1 MSIFD
6 WWTTRKLESDD
17 PEKRKKAIEA
27 LVTSGTYEPLIS
39 VLKNPARRDEA
50 ISEISKMRE
59 GAEDF
64 LKAAVNH
71 PASEVK
77 AAATLAFAKMGNARA
92 ADLLAAL
99 VKDRTAAVQDR
110 VDAVRLLSEAS
121 KAPATTATLEAT
133 LNDPDQHLRTEAAL
147 ALGRL
152 VEPSAA
158 QPLIDVVSDPQ
169 VNLKARSEAASLL
182 GKLGDGRAIEP
193 LKSLLE
199 ENNQLQTAAL
209 NALGML
215 GVLDPLIRRLPAQDV
230 DAAKAL
236 GESRA
241 NRAVGPLIEAL
252 NHGDATWHG
261 HVIRALGE
269 IGDVQ
274 ALDGVYNALSL
285 HTGTDWKLLVAQS
298 MRSDNR
304 PIEIIREMIRDE
316 ERTAYGYAGRDW
328 AASAKK
334 SLVPLVEALGRTGNA
349 LAQEPI
355 GNLISKERKALEE
368 LMKANDFIH
377 HYESLELLT
386 SAATALGKVGNA
398 NDFPT
403 LNLLSH
409 QLEIYRQ
416 SILHS
421 GGDHAWTD
429 ARRFEEVKEAAEKAI
444 RTIEVRQA
452 RRTAAVAPA
461 ATVKVVDDGRPRLS
475 IVIFREGMDQ
485 PSRPDDYYQAIVSK
499 KFGASNPVI
508 TQWRILGLDAQ
519 YLMSDCGVLYKKM
532 VVEGKLDYFGVQVD
546 EWEGK
551 GPDGRRVVALF
562 YSMDKAAELFA
573 AEKSTQKAPVKSI
586 EVNIESL
593 RAICVGFVDLQ
604 PRQDDA
610 FQLGLDLMER
620 WNAKLYEAFKQDQ
633 PDAKMRVFGAPSID
647 RLVTNLTDLAK
658 DEYPDC
664 LAVLQTG
671 GFDTYQR
678 STQTHA
684 KVEVVLATFWKTD
697 AAPACVVAAG
707 MDLTLLPAEDVTRDE
722 GRAFI
727 DPKILWQQAVNV
739 SGEISEIKLDRLRRE
754 ETMRW
759 WVGAVAAMPTLVF
772 AGLEYSP
779 SEAKG
784 RTWSMLGKTVYFLLN
799 PEDSTMCRPCKES
812 YVCWEAALK
821 CEGTSSY
828 WKHSLMETAG
838 LDEVRAHL
846 DSDDPVL
853 QMCARLKMAEH
864 DEDAGYLIELLKT
877 GDYQMQEAAAAALG
891 RVGDP
896 AAVTAL
902 EAALQSGS
910 GNITR
915 AALEA
920 LTNIGDPA
928 VSALLH
934 YLQEENPW
942 RRKSAALA
950 LGKVGN
956 ARALGPLKEALK
968 VSVPAEVE
976 AAFRS
981 AIDQIQRKLGR

>member
-17 PEKRKKAIEA
+17 PEKRKKALEA
-27 LVTSGTYEPLIS
+27 LVTSGTYEPLIG
-39 VLKNPARRDEA
+39 VLKNPARREEA
-50 ISEISKMRE
+50 ISEFSKMHQRAE
-59 GAEDF
+59 GF
-64 LKAAVNH
+64 LQAAVNH
-71 PASEVK
+71 PDSEVK
-77 AAATLAFAKMGNARA
+77 AGATLAFAKMGDPRA
-92 ADLLAAL
+92 ADLLSAL
-99 VKDRTAAVQDR
+99 VKDRNAAIQDR
-110 VDAVRLLSEAS
+110 VEAVRLSS
-121 KAPATTATLEAT
+121 KAPAAIAALQGA
-133 LNDPDQHLRTEAAL
+133 LDDPDHHLRSEAAL
-147 ALGRL
+147 ALGRMIQ
-152 VEPSAA
+152 PGAA
-158 QPLIDVVSDPQ
+158 EPLIGVVSDPR
-169 VNLKARSEAASLL
+169 VDLKARSEAACLL
-182 GKLGDGRAIEP
+182 GKLGDSRAIDT
-193 LKSLLE
+193 LKSVLE
-199 ENNQLQTAAL
+199 ENNELHGAAL

-215 GVLDPLIRRLPAQDV
+215 GVLDPLIQHLPAQDV

-241 NRAVGPLIEAL
+241 NLAVGPLIDAL

-261 HVIRALGE
+261 HVLRALGQ

-285 HTGTDWKLLVAQS
+285 HKGTDWKLLVAQAL
-298 MRSDNR
+298 RSDNR
-304 PIEIIREMIRDE
+304 AIEIIHEMIKDE
-316 ERTAYGYAGRDW
+316 ERTAYGYSGREW

-334 SLVPLVEALGRTGNA
+334 SLVPLVEALGKTGNPR
-349 LAQEPI
+349 AQQHI
-355 GNLISKERKALEE
+355 GDLISKERKALDE
-368 LMKANDFIH
+368 LMKANFPIY
-377 HYESLELLT
+377 HYESLKLLAA
-386 SAATALGKVGNA
+386 AATALAQVGNP
-398 NDFPT
+398 NDFAT
-403 LNLLSH
+403 LNLLSQ
-409 QLEIYRQ
+409 QLEMYRQ
-416 SILHS
+416 RILHS
-421 GGDHAWTD
+421 GRDHAWTD
-429 ARRFEEVKEAAEKAI
+429 ARNFEEVKEVAEKAI
-444 RTIEVRQA
+444 RTIEVREA
-452 RRTAAVAPA
+452 RRSTSVAPPEA
-461 ATVKVVDDGRPRLS
+461 VSVVDDGRSRLS
-475 IVIFREGMDQ
+475 VVIFRDGMDQ

-499 KFGASNPVI
+499 KFPASGPVI
-508 TQWRILGLDAQ
+508 MQWRILGLNAQ
-519 YLMSDCGVLYKKM
+519 YSRSDCGALYKKM
-532 VVEGKLDYFGVQVD
+532 VVEGKLDYFGLQVD

-562 YSMDKAAELFA
+562 YSLDKAAERY
-573 AEKSTQKAPVKSI
+573 EGDTSTQKAAVTSI
-586 EVNIESL
+586 EVNIQSL
-593 RAICVGFVDLQ
+593 RAVCVGFVNLQ
-604 PRQDDA
+604 PRQDEA

-620 WNAKLYEAFKQDQ
+620 WNAKLYEAFKQQ
-633 PDAKMRVFGAPSID
+633 RPDAKMRVFGAPSID

-684 KVEVVLATFWKTD
+684 RVEVVLATFWQTT
-697 AAPACVVAAG
+697 ASPRCVVAAG
-707 MDLTLLPAEDVTRDE
+707 MDLTLLPTEGVTRDE
-722 GRAFI
+722 SKAFI
-727 DPKILWQQAVNV
+727 DPKTLWEQAVKF
-739 SGEISEIKLDRLRRE
+739 SGEISETKLDRARRD

-759 WVGAVAAMPTLVF
+759 WVGAVAAMPSLVF
-772 AGLEYSP
+772 TDLEYP
-779 SEAKG
+779 PDEAKG

-812 YVCWEAALK
+812 HLCWGAALK

-828 WKHSLMETAG
+828 WKHSFMATA
-838 LDEVRAHL
+838 DVEDVRAYL

-853 QMCARLKMAEH
+853 QTSARLKVAEH
-864 DEDAGYLIELLKT
+864 DKDTGYLIELLQT

-896 AAVTAL
+896 AAVNAL
-902 EAALQSGS
+902 EAALHSGHA
-910 GNITR
+910 NITR

-981 AIDQIQRKLGR
+981 AIDQIQRNLER